1 MASGEE
7 MNPMDSDSP
16 MAAILNMSKF
26 HREHEKFYAKN
37 PLKDAIRIQE
47 ASVTLKT
54 LADRWSRVEPAAASR
69 GSPYRGCEDLNEK
82 GDIAHTGVLF
92 LESEGEPN
100 EIRQLKRGLRGLAD
114 DYAEGGEWLVRAM
127 ESSWESAK
135 PLLENPALAD
145 VLGDRHR
152 IIMNDEHAAHTYMMV
167 ARQVRRSVDILDR
180 LDLSSGGVRKD
191 LAGPRSYPAYLYSA
205 SELMDH
211 AADDLGECA
220 ALLQDNEKRWRVWRE
235 RAEKVAQRSG
245 VPPASKATP
254 PAIVPP

>member
-1 MASGEE
+1 MEPKPALQ
-7 MNPMDSDSP
+7 
-16 MAAILNMSKF
+16 AILNMSKF
-26 HREHEKFYAKN
+26 RREHEKFYAKN

-47 ASVTLKT
+47 ASIVLKT
-54 LADRWSRVEPAAASR
+54 LADRWTHVEPTEATK

-92 LESEGEPN
+92 LEAEGEPN
-100 EIRQLKRGLRGLAD
+100 EIRQLKRGLRNLAD
-114 DYAEGGEWLVRAM
+114 DYAEGGEWLVHAM

-135 PLLENPALAD
+135 LLLENPALAD

-152 IIMNDEHAAHTYMMV
+152 IILNDEHAAHTYIMV
-167 ARQVRRSVDILDR
+167 AREIRRAIEILDR

-191 LAGPRSYPAYLYSA
+191 LVGIRSYPSYLYSA
-205 SELMDH
+205 SEMMDH

-235 RAEKVAQRSG
+235 RAEQVAKRIEASPAPNP
-245 VPPASKATP
+245 VPPTAPRA
-254 PAIVPP
+254 